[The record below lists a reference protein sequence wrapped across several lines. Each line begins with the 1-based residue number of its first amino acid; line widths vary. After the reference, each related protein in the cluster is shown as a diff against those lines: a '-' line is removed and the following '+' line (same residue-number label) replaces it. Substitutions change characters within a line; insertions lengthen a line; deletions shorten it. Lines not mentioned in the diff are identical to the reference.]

1 MEVNNNDMIQI
12 NNELRDRAYQC
23 ACEHG
28 FHETEHSDEHW
39 LMLIVSEIT
48 EAIQADRKG
57 KYANIKGWEYWIK
70 KFPIKHE
77 EAFIAD
83 FECYVKESVED
94 ELADVV
100 IRCLDFLGKIGFDLS
115 ETQEIL
121 EYSESDPCPEETC
134 IITEVMYNITSLL
147 YSSREVGL
155 RVQDVIIQISGLSE
169 HIGIDLLW
177 HIEQKRRY
185 NELRPM
191 LNGKKY

>member
-1 MEVNNNDMIQI
+1 MIQI
-12 NNELRDRAYQC
+12 NNDLRDRAYQC

-28 FHETEHSDEHW
+28 FHDKEYSDEHF
-39 LMLIVSEIT
+39 LMLIVSEMA
-48 EAIQADRKG
+48 EAVDADRKG
-57 KYANIKGWEYWIK
+57 KKTNIDAFERLYSGSDSKFGYEKLIK
-70 KFPIKHE
+70 
-77 EAFIAD
+77 D
-83 FECYVKESVED
+83 SVEE
-94 ELADVV
+94 ELADIV

-121 EYSESDPCPEETC
+121 EYSESDPFPEETC

-155 RVQDVIIQISGLSE
+155 RVQDVIIQIFGLSE

-177 HIEQKRRY
+177 HIEQKMKY

>member
-1 MEVNNNDMIQI
+1 MEANKIRIMEIQI
-12 NNELRDRAYQC
+12 NNNLRDRAYNN
-23 ACEHG
+23 ACKHG
-28 FHETEHSDEHW
+28 FHDKEYSDEHW
-39 LMLIVSEIT
+39 LMLIIT
-48 EAIQADRKG
+48 EIGEAVNADRKG
-57 KYANIKGWEYWIK
+57 KRADIEEFNKTTKITDFGFMRTFERYIK
-70 KFPIKHE
+70 
-77 EAFIAD
+77 D
-83 FECYVKESVED
+83 SVED

-155 RVQDVIIQISGLSE
+155 RVQDVIIQIFGLSE

-177 HIEQKRRY
+177 FIEQKMRY
-185 NELRPM
+185 NELRIPM
-191 LNGKKY
+191 HGKKY